1 MRRVRPVRR
10 YLDGWAER
18 PVHPLVAG
26 PPGGLSRAVV
36 IPALAERDSLFTT
49 LADLA
54 RQPHQE
60 LSETLVLVVVNNRRP
75 PLEDPEAVRN
85 NRETL
90 EILESL
96 IRGGKPGP
104 GGAVPGKAAE
114 GPVPSAAD
122 PAEGDASL
130 RLAESLEVIR
140 RSPLRLACL
149 DASSP
154 GCEIP
159 DKDGVGLAR
168 KLGLDRALA
177 LLDPDRAEGGALVC
191 LDADTRVD
199 GCYLSAV
206 GGFFDREEAPAAVI
220 DFTHQEAGDP
230 VLRRAIL
237 RYEIFLRAYVLGL
250 RWAGSPYAFHTVGST
265 IACTGAAYAAVRGM
279 SRRRAGEDFY
289 FLNKLAKTGP
299 VGRIGGTTVRPSP
312 RPSLRVPFGTGRR
325 MALVLSGEESAAGE
339 TYDPAVFGI
348 LRDGFALLEENPDRS
363 GEDWLGRARRI
374 HPVLA
379 QFLEGQDFCR
389 AWESIRRQAPGPAH
403 LRRQFH
409 GWFDAF
415 RTLRAVHAL
424 RDGGLPNV
432 PLLEGAGRLL
442 EMAGRPPAAV
452 PGDPGPGG
460 DADAATLLAA
470 LREGEAAAG
479 FHP

>member
-1 MRRVRPVRR
+1 M
-10 YLDGWAER
+10 EI
-18 PVHPLVAG
+18 
-26 PPGGLSRAVV
+26 PG
-36 IPALAERDSLFTT
+36 LAED
-49 LADLA
+49 
-54 RQPHQE
+54 
-60 LSETLVLVVVNNRRP
+60 
-75 PLEDPEAVRN
+75 
-85 NRETL
+85 
-90 EILESL
+90 
-96 IRGGKPGP
+96 
-104 GGAVPGKAAE
+104 
-114 GPVPSAAD
+114 
-122 PAEGDASL
+122 
-130 RLAESLEVIR
+130 LEVIR

-168 KLGLDRALA
+168 KLGLDRALG
-177 LLDPDRAEGGALVC
+177 LLDPERAEGGALVC

-199 GCYLSAV
+199 GRYLSAV

-230 VLRRAIL
+230 VLRQAIL
-237 RYEIFLRAYVLGL
+237 RYELFLRAYVLGL

-325 MALVLSGEESAAGE
+325 MALVLSGEESADGE
-339 TYDPAVFGI
+339 SYDPAVFGI
-348 LRDGFALLEENPDRS
+348 LRAWLALPEENPDRS

-374 HPVLA
+374 HPALG
-379 QFLEGQDFCR
+379 QFLEAQDFCR

-403 LRRQFH
+403 LRRHFH

-442 EMAGRPPAAV
+442 EMAGPPPAAV
-452 PGDPGPGG
+452 PGDPGSGG

-470 LREGEAAAG
+470 LRESEAAAG
-479 FHP
+479 SHP